1 MASAFWIST
10 VRPQRRQLTLNRCW
24 AISDSRSAALDRS
37 VDRASARSSSRSAC
51 QYSGGRSSSGA
62 KVGAGAAFL
71 PAAEAIFSIS
81 FLLGMRQLAGRS
93 VMARLE
99 HNKNKRVE
107 WLARKICALD
117 ARGLSEPALPVR
129 LESEPPRKRSTAYM

>member
-24 AISDSRSAALDRS
+24 AISDSRSAPLDRPG
-37 VDRASARSSSRSAC
+37 DRVSIRSSFRSAC

-62 KVGAGAAFL
+62 KADAGAAFL

-93 VMARLE
+93 VMIELE

-107 WLARKICALD
+107 SAIGKIALFARQACRNQQCPFVL
-117 ARGLSEPALPVR
+117 
-129 LESEPPRKRSTAYM
+129 